1 MKLLKTNER
10 FNNSL
15 KLNLKIW
22 KIYFFFL
29 KQKKMDIYG
38 IKCLKITNISTSIE
52 IKNKIDGKIRLC
64 SYCWFKKFATYQID
78 LYDLLEK
85 LRKEKQNY
93 HLLKY
98 YEIYLKN

>member
-1 MKLLKTNER
+1 
-10 FNNSL
+10 
-15 KLNLKIW
+15 
-22 KIYFFFL
+22 
-29 KQKKMDIYG
+29 MDIYG

-85 LRKEKQNY
+85 LSEKEKQNY